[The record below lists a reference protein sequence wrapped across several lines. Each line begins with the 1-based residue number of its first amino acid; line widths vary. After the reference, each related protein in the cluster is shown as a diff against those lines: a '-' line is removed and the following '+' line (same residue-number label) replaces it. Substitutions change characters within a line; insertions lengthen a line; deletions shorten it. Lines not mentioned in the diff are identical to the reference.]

1 MGRHQGCL
9 SSSGIYDAAIRC
21 RATKIT
27 DRLCELRMFS
37 TASSIWMVGRHK
49 QIDHQCSSWGK
60 HWMKKLPIMSEGSG
74 SHALSRASA
83 WMLREPGRWTGMSLM
98 SFRLQ
103 NLRRWIV
110 RQVSL
115 NDLVPPS
122 LMMYDTTMA
131 LSYIRH
137 STRDLSWGKN
147 PATPG
152 STASIS
158 NILMCWFACC
168 LDNVHCSLWEPSYA
182 PICGWRHL

>member
-1 MGRHQGCL
+1 
-9 SSSGIYDAAIRC
+9 
-21 RATKIT
+21 
-27 DRLCELRMFS
+27 
-37 TASSIWMVGRHK
+37 
-49 QIDHQCSSWGK
+49 
-60 HWMKKLPIMSEGSG
+60 MSEGSG

-83 WMLREPGRWTGMSLM
+83 WMLCEPGRWTGMSLM
-98 SFRLQ
+98 SYRLQ
-103 NLRRWIV
+103 NSRRRIV

-115 NDLVPPS
+115 NDLVLPS

-182 PICGWRHL
+182 PICGWRHLWSLPLRHSVRPPAALQGRTTKPPHGEWSGSLKSCLTRTLSPDTRPLMPITGLGVEAELISWH

>member
-1 MGRHQGCL
+1 
-9 SSSGIYDAAIRC
+9 
-21 RATKIT
+21 
-27 DRLCELRMFS
+27 
-37 TASSIWMVGRHK
+37 
-49 QIDHQCSSWGK
+49 
-60 HWMKKLPIMSEGSG
+60 MSEGSG
-74 SHALSRASA
+74 SHALERASA
-83 WMLREPGRWTGMSLM
+83 CMSLM

-103 NLRRWIV
+103 NLRRRIV

-168 LDNVHCSLWEPSYA
+168 LDNVQCSLWEPSYA
-182 PICGWRHL
+182 PICGWRHLYREWSLPLRHSVRPPAALQGRTTKPPHGEWSGSLKSCLTRTLSPDTRPLMPITGLGVEAELTSWH